1 VIPVRSYWKLLSA
14 YLRHQRARTLVLA
27 VLLFTGIGLQ
37 VLNPQI
43 IRSFI
48 DRATAGDNTDN
59 LTGIAVAFMV
69 IAVAY
74 QALNVTA
81 TWMAE
86 NIGWTATN
94 ELRRDLADHLLHLDM
109 DFHKTHTP
117 GELVERVDGDVTAL
131 SNFFGQF
138 MINVVGN
145 LALLL
150 GILVLLFRESV
161 WVGGA
166 MTVFALGG
174 LGVMVW
180 IQKLATDWWA
190 QVKGIR
196 AEMFGF
202 LGEQVGG
209 TEDVRAN
216 GAARYML
223 RRFTR
228 LLRRWLPAEVKGR
241 HGWSVLWGTN
251 IAVFAVGNVLVFTLG
266 SWLFN
271 AGTITIGSVYLI
283 FHYTEMLRHPL
294 DRIRNQ
300 MEDFQKAAAGI
311 HRVQSLL
318 DRQTRLP
325 RTGTEMLP
333 AGGLSVDFD
342 HIDFTYRE
350 DEDPNG
356 SPDGNGSG
364 AGSAGERVLSDVSLT
379 LAPGRVLGLLGR
391 TGSGKTT
398 LARLLTRLYD
408 PDRGTVRLGGVDAR
422 SADIHSLRRRVG
434 MVTQD
439 VQLFAASIRDN
450 LTFFDSAITD
460 EQIARAFET
469 LGLTGWIDGLAHGLD
484 TMLDAGGGGLSA
496 GEAQLLAFT
505 RIFLEDSGLVVLD
518 EASSRLD
525 PATEHLIET
534 AVDRLLA
541 DRTGV
546 IIAHRL
552 DTVNRA
558 DDIMILEDGRIV
570 EFAPRA
576 ELAADP
582 QSRFSRLLATGME
595 EVLQ

>member
-1 VIPVRSYWKLLSA
+1 MIPVRSYWNLLSS
-14 YLRHQRARTLVLA
+14 YLRHQRARTVVLT
-27 VLLFTGIGLQ
+27 VLLLTGIGLQ
-37 VLNPQI
+37 ILNPQI
-43 IRSFI
+43 IRTFI
-48 DRATAGDNTDN
+48 DRATAGDE
-59 LTGIAVAFMV
+59 TGDLIPLAVAFMV
-69 IAVAY
+69 IAVIY
-74 QALNVTA
+74 QVLNVTA

-94 ELRRDLADHLLHLDM
+94 ELRQDLADHLLHLDM
-109 DFHKTHTP
+109 DFHKTHSP

-145 LALLL
+145 FVLLL

-161 WVGGA
+161 WVGA
-166 MTVFALGG
+166 SMTLFALSG

-180 IQKLATDWWA
+180 IQRLATAWWA
-190 QVKGIR
+190 EVKAVR

-216 GAARYML
+216 GAARYMM

-251 IAVFAVGNVLVFTLG
+251 IAVFAIGNVLVFSLG

-271 AGTITIGSVYLI
+271 SGTITIGSVYLV

-300 MEDFQKAAAGI
+300 MEDFQKAGAGI
-311 HRVQSLL
+311 GRVQALF
-318 DRQTRLP
+318 DRETRLP
-325 RTGTEMLP
+325 RTGKVPLP
-333 AGGLSVDFD
+333 AGSLSVELD
-342 HIDFTYRE
+342 HIDFSYRE
-350 DEDPNG
+350 DEDPAGVPNENDNG
-356 SPDGNGSG
+356 P
-364 AGSAGERVLSDVSLT
+364 GERVLHDVTVT
-379 LAPGRVLGLLGR
+379 LMPGRILGLLGR

-398 LARLLTRLYD
+398 VARLLTRLYD
-408 PDRGTVRLGGVDAR
+408 PDQGTVRLGGVDAR
-422 SADIHSLRRRVG
+422 AADIHSLRRGVG

-450 LTFFDSAITD
+450 LTFFDRAITD
-460 EQIARAFET
+460 EQIGSALDT
-469 LGLTGWIDGLAHGLD
+469 LGLVGWVEAMPAGLD
-484 TMLDAGGGGLSA
+484 TVLEASGGGLSA

-505 RIFLEDSGLVVLD
+505 RIFLEDPGLVVLD

-525 PATEHLIET
+525 PATETLIET
-534 AVDRLLA
+534 AVDRLLT

-552 DTVNRA
+552 DTVHRA
-558 DDIMILEDGRIV
+558 DDILILEEGRV
-570 EFAPRA
+570 AEFGPRA
-576 ELAADP
+576 GLAADP
-582 QSRFSRLLATGME
+582 GSRFSGLLATGME
-595 EVLQ
+595 EVLR

>member
-1 VIPVRSYWKLLSA
+1 MIPIRSYWNLLSA
-14 YLRHQRARTLVLA
+14 YLRNQRARTAVLA

-48 DRATAGDNTDN
+48 DRATTGDDTGN
-59 LTGIAVAFMV
+59 LVPLAVAFMV
-69 IAVAY
+69 IAVIY
-74 QALNVTA
+74 QLLNVAA

-86 NIGWTATN
+86 NIGWKATN
-94 ELRRDLADHLLHLDM
+94 DLRRDLADHLLYLDM

-138 MINVVGN
+138 MIHVVGN
-145 LALLL
+145 LVLLA
-150 GILVLLFRESV
+150 GILGLLFRESI
-161 WVGGA
+161 WVGSA
-166 MTVFALGG
+166 MTAFALAG

-180 IQKLATDWWA
+180 IQRLATDWWA
-190 QVKGIR
+190 QVKAVR

-216 GAARYML
+216 GAARYMM

-241 HGWSVLWGTN
+241 HGWSVLWSTN
-251 IAVFAVGNVLVFTLG
+251 IVVFAVGSVLVFTLG

-311 HRVQSLL
+311 HRVQALL
-318 DRQTRLP
+318 DRETRLP
-325 RTGTEMLP
+325 RTGTETLP
-333 AGGLSVDFD
+333 SGPLSVDLQR
-342 HIDFTYRE
+342 IDFSYRE

-356 SPDGNGSG
+356 SRDGNGG
-364 AGSAGERVLSDVSLT
+364 GSAGERVLHGVTLN
-379 LAPGRVLGLLGR
+379 LAPGRILGLLGR

-408 PDRGTVRLGGVDAR
+408 PDTGTVVLGGVDTR
-422 SADIHSLRRRVG
+422 VADVHSLRRRVG

-450 LTFFDSAITD
+450 LTFFDPGIGD
-460 EQIARAFET
+460 DQIERALET
-469 LGLTGWIDGLAHGLD
+469 LGLIAWVDRMPAGLD
-484 TMLDAGGGGLSA
+484 TVLEAGGGGLSA

-525 PATEHLIET
+525 PATEQLIET

-558 DDIMILEDGRIV
+558 DDIMILEDGRVV
-570 EFAPRA
+570 ENGPRT
-576 ELAADP
+576 ELAGDAG
-582 QSRFSRLLATGME
+582 SRFSRLLATGIE
-595 EVLQ
+595 EVLR

>member
-1 VIPVRSYWKLLSA
+1 VIPVRSYWNLLSA
-14 YLRHQRARTLVLA
+14 YLRNQRARTIVLA
-27 VLLFTGIGLQ
+27 LILFTGIALQ
-37 VLNPQI
+37 VINPQI
-43 IRSFI
+43 IRNFI
-48 DRATAGDNTDN
+48 DRATSGDSTDN
-59 LTGIAVAFMV
+59 LIPIALVFMTIAVV
-69 IAVAY
+69 Y

-86 NIGWTATN
+86 NVGWTATN

-138 MINVVGN
+138 IINVVGN
-145 LALLL
+145 LVLLL

-166 MTVFALGG
+166 MTIFAMSG

-180 IQKLATDWWA
+180 IQKLATAWWA
-190 QVKGIR
+190 EVKGVR

-216 GAARYML
+216 GAARYMM

-251 IAVFAVGNVLVFTLG
+251 ILVFALGNVLVFTIG

-325 RTGTEMLP
+325 RTGTEPLP
-333 AGGLSVDFD
+333 SGPLSVDLD
-342 HIDFTYRE
+342 HIDFSYRE
-350 DEDPNG
+350 DEDPHGTPADDG
-356 SPDGNGSG
+356 SRTGG
-364 AGSAGERVLSDVSLT
+364 AAERVLHDVTLSLG
-379 LAPGRVLGLLGR
+379 PGRVLGLLGR

-408 PDRGTVRLGGVDAR
+408 PEAGAVRLGGIDTRA
-422 SADIHSLRRRVG
+422 ADIHSLRRSVG

-439 VQLFAASIRDN
+439 VQLFAASVRDN
-450 LTFFDSAITD
+450 LTFFDADISDA
-460 EQIARAFET
+460 QIDRALDT
-469 LGLTGWIDGLAHGLD
+469 LGLTGWIASMPHGLD
-484 TMLDAGGGGLSA
+484 TMLEAGGGGLSA

-525 PATEHLIET
+525 PATEQLIET

-541 DRTGV
+541 ERTGV

-558 DDIMILEDGRIV
+558 DDIVILEEGRVV
-570 EFAPRA
+570 EFGARA
-576 ELAADP
+576 DLAADP
-582 QSRFSRLLATGME
+582 GSRFSGLLATGME
-595 EVLQ
+595 EVLR

>member
-1 VIPVRSYWKLLSA
+1 MIPVKSYWKLLA
-14 YLRHQRARTLVLA
+14 TYLRNQRARTALLA
-27 VLLFTGIGLQ
+27 VVLFVGIGLQ

-48 DRATAGDNTDN
+48 DRATTGDGADN
-59 LTGIAVAFMV
+59 LIPLAVAFIS
-69 IAVAY
+69 IAVVY
-74 QALNVTA
+74 QVLNVAA

-94 ELRRDLADHLLHLDM
+94 ELRRDLAAHLLELDM
-109 DFHKTHTP
+109 DFHKSHTP

-138 MINVVGN
+138 TINVVGN
-145 LALLL
+145 LALLA
-150 GILVLLFRESV
+150 GILLLLFRESV
-161 WVGGA
+161 VVGSV
-166 MTVFALGG
+166 MTIFAVAG

-180 IQKLATDWWA
+180 IQRLATEWWA
-190 QVKGIR
+190 QVKALR

-209 TEDVRAN
+209 TEDIRAN
-216 GAARYML
+216 GAARYMM

-241 HGWSVLWGTN
+241 HGWSVLWATN
-251 IAVFAVGNVLVFTLG
+251 IVVFAVGSVLVFTLG
-266 SWLFN
+266 SLLFN

-311 HRVQSLL
+311 HRVQGLL

-325 RTGTEMLP
+325 RTGTRLLP
-333 AGGLSVDFD
+333 MGPLSVKLENVEFS
-342 HIDFTYRE
+342 YRD
-350 DEDPNG
+350 DEDPAR
-356 SPDGNGSG
+356 PEEG
-364 AGSAGERVLSDVSLT
+364 AGKAPRKRVLDDISLS
-379 LAPGRVLGLLGR
+379 LAPGRTLGLLGR

-408 PDRGTVRLGGVDAR
+408 PEFGTVYLGGVDAR
-422 SADIHSLRRRVG
+422 TADLQSLRRRVG

-439 VQLFAASIRDN
+439 VQLFAASVRDN
-450 LTFFDSAITD
+450 LTFFDSSITD
-460 EQIARAFET
+460 ADIGRALDT
-469 LGLTGWIDGLAHGLD
+469 LGLSGWVANMPAGLD
-484 TMLDAGGGGLSA
+484 TLLEGGGAGISA

-505 RIFLEDSGLVVLD
+505 RVFLEDSGLVVLD

-546 IIAHRL
+546 IVAHRL
-552 DTVNRA
+552 DTVTRA
-558 DDIMILEDGRIV
+558 DDIVILEDGRV
-570 EFAPRA
+570 A
-576 ELAADP
+576 ESGARVDLAADP
-582 QSRFSRLLATGME
+582 GSRFSRLLATGME
-595 EVLQ
+595 EMLR

>member
-1 VIPVRSYWKLLSA
+1 MIPVRSYWNLLSA
-14 YLRHQRARTLVLA
+14 YLRHQRARTVVLTI
-27 VLLFTGIGLQ
+27 LLFTGIGLQ

-43 IRSFI
+43 IRTFI
-48 DRATAGDNTDN
+48 DRATAGDETDS
-59 LTGIAVAFMV
+59 LIPIAMAFMAIAVV
-69 IAVAY
+69 Y
-74 QALNVTA
+74 QVLNVTA

-86 NIGWTATN
+86 HIGWTATN
-94 ELRRDLADHLLHLDM
+94 ELRQDLADHLLHLDM

-145 LALLL
+145 FVLLV
-150 GILVLLFRESV
+150 GILLLLFRESV
-161 WVGGA
+161 WVGA
-166 MTVFALGG
+166 SMTLFALAG

-180 IQKLATDWWA
+180 IQRLATAWWA
-190 QVKGIR
+190 EVKAVR

-209 TEDVRAN
+209 TEDIRAN
-216 GAARYML
+216 GAARYMM

-241 HGWSVLWGTN
+241 HGWSVLWSTN
-251 IAVFAVGNVLVFTLG
+251 VAVFAIGNVLVFSLG

-271 AGTITIGSVYLI
+271 NGTVTIGSVYLV

-300 MEDFQKAAAGI
+300 MEDFQKAGAGI
-311 HRVQSLL
+311 GRVQALF
-318 DRQTRLP
+318 DRETRLP
-325 RTGTEMLP
+325 RTGVDPLP
-333 AGGLSVDFD
+333 VGALSVELDHVDFS
-342 HIDFTYRE
+342 YRE
-350 DEDPNG
+350 EEDPSGVPN
-356 SPDGNGSG
+356 GNGNG
-364 AGSAGERVLSDVSLT
+364 AGERVLHDMTVAV
-379 LAPGRVLGLLGR
+379 APGRVLGLLGR

-408 PDRGTVRLGGVDAR
+408 PDQGVVRLGGVDAR
-422 SADIHSLRRRVG
+422 DADIHSLRRGVG

-450 LTFFDSAITD
+450 LTFFDRAVTD
-460 EQIARAFET
+460 EQIFAALET
-469 LGLTGWIDGLAHGLD
+469 LGLVGWVEAMPDGLD
-484 TMLDAGGGGLSA
+484 TVLEAGGGGLSA

-505 RIFLEDSGLVVLD
+505 RIFLEDPGLIVLD

-525 PATEHLIET
+525 PATETLIET

-552 DTVNRA
+552 DTVHRA
-558 DDIMILEDGRIV
+558 DDILILEQGRIA
-570 EFAPRA
+570 EFGDRVG
-576 ELAADP
+576 LAADP
-582 QSRFSRLLATGME
+582 GSRFSALLATGME
-595 EVLQ
+595 EVLR

>member
-1 VIPVRSYWKLLSA
+1 MIPVRSYWNLLSS
-14 YLRHQRARTLVLA
+14 YLQHQRARTAVLA
-27 VLLFTGIGLQ
+27 GLLFSGIVLQ
-37 VLNPQI
+37 VVNPQF
-43 IRSFI
+43 IRTFI
-48 DRATAGDNTDN
+48 DRATSGDGDAS
-59 LTGIAVAFMV
+59 LVPLAVTFMV
-69 IAVAY
+69 VAVVY
-74 QALNVTA
+74 QALNLTA
-81 TWMAE
+81 TWLAE
-86 NIGWTATN
+86 TIGWTATN

-138 MINVVGN
+138 TINVLGN
-145 LALLL
+145 LLLL
-150 GILVLLFRESV
+150 FGVLALLFRESV
-161 WVGGA
+161 WVGA
-166 MTVFALGG
+166 SMTLFALVG
-174 LGVMVW
+174 LGVMIW
-180 IQKLATDWWA
+180 IQKLATEWWA
-190 QVKGIR
+190 QVKAIR

-216 GAARYML
+216 GAARYMM

-228 LLRRWLPAEVKGR
+228 LLRRWLPAEVRGR

-251 IAVFAVGNVLVFTLG
+251 IAVFAIGNVLVFTLG

-271 AGTITIGSVYLI
+271 EGTLSIGSVYLV

-311 HRVQSLL
+311 HRVQALL
-318 DRQTRLP
+318 DRETRLP
-325 RTGTEMLP
+325 RTGTTTLP
-333 AGGLSVDFD
+333 HGALGIELDGVSFA
-342 HIDFTYRE
+342 YRE
-350 DEDPNG
+350 DDESSAA
-356 SPDGNGSG
+356 SPDQK
-364 AGSAGERVLSDVSLT
+364 AGERVLHDVSVSLG
-379 LAPGRVLGLLGR
+379 PGRILGLLGR

-408 PDRGTVRLGGVDAR
+408 PDEGDVRLGGVETQH
-422 SADIHSLRRRVG
+422 ADIHSLRRSVG

-439 VQLFAASIRDN
+439 VQLFAASVRDN
-450 LTFFDSAITD
+450 LTFFDRTITD
-460 EQIARAFET
+460 EQIKEALDT
-469 LGLTGWIDGLAHGLD
+469 LGLTEWVMGMPHGLD
-484 TMLDAGGGGLSA
+484 TVLEAGGAGLSA

-525 PATEHLIET
+525 PATEHLIER

-558 DDIMILEDGRIV
+558 DDILILDGGRV
-570 EFAPRA
+570 AEFGPRA
-576 ELAADP
+576 ALAADDS
-582 QSRFSRLLATGME
+582 SRFSQLLATGIE
-595 EVLQ
+595 EVLR

>member
-1 VIPVRSYWKLLSA
+1 MIPVRSYWNLLSG
-14 YLRHQRARTLVLA
+14 YLRHQRARTAVLA
-27 VLLFTGIGLQ
+27 VLLFTGIALQ
-37 VLNPQI
+37 VINPQF
-43 IRSFI
+43 IRTFI
-48 DRATAGDNTDN
+48 DRATAGDGDET
-59 LTGIAVAFMV
+59 LVALAVVFMV
-69 IAVAY
+69 VAVLY

-81 TWMAE
+81 TWLAE

-94 ELRRDLADHLLHLDM
+94 DLRRDLADHLLHLDM

-138 MINVVGN
+138 TINVVGN
-145 LALLL
+145 LLLL
-150 GILVLLFRESV
+150 FGVLALLFRESV
-161 WVGGA
+161 WVGA
-166 MTVFALGG
+166 SMTLFALAG

-180 IQKLATDWWA
+180 IQRLATEWWA
-190 QVKGIR
+190 QVKAVR

-216 GAARYML
+216 GAARYMM

-228 LLRRWLPAEVKGR
+228 LLRRWLPAEVRGR

-251 IAVFAVGNVLVFTLG
+251 IAVFAIGNVLVFTLG

-271 AGTITIGSVYLI
+271 EGTLTIGSVYLV

-311 HRVQSLL
+311 HRVQALL
-318 DRQTRLP
+318 ERETRLP
-325 RTGTEMLP
+325 RTGRQVLP
-333 AGGLSVDFD
+333 AGALGVELAGISFA
-342 HIDFTYRE
+342 YRE
-350 DEDPNG
+350 DEDLNG
-356 SPDGNGSG
+356 ASVNG
-364 AGSAGERVLSDVSLT
+364 AAGERVLHDVSMS
-379 LAPGRVLGLLGR
+379 LAPGRILGVLGR

-398 LARLLTRLYD
+398 VARLLTRLYD
-408 PDRGTVRLGGVDAR
+408 PDEGAVRLAGVDTR
-422 SADIHSLRRRVG
+422 QADIHSLRRRVG

-439 VQLFAASIRDN
+439 VQLFAASVRDN
-450 LTFFDSAITD
+450 LTFFDPTITD
-460 EQIARAFET
+460 DRIGEALET
-469 LGLTGWIDGLAHGLD
+469 LGLTRWVGSMPHGLD
-484 TMLDAGGGGLSA
+484 TVLEAGGAGLSA

-525 PATEHLIET
+525 PATEHLIEQ
-534 AVDRLLA
+534 AVDRLLS

-552 DTVNRA
+552 DTVHRA
-558 DDIMILEDGRIV
+558 DDILILDNGRV
-570 EFAPRA
+570 AEFGPRRQ
-576 ELAADP
+576 LAADP
-582 QSRFSRLLATGME
+582 GSRFSQLLETGME
-595 EVLQ
+595 EVLR

>member
-1 VIPVRSYWKLLSA
+1 MIPVRSYWNLLSA
-14 YLRHQRARTLVLA
+14 YLRHQRARTFVLA
-27 VLLFTGIGLQ
+27 GLLLSGIVLQ

-43 IRSFI
+43 IRTFL
-48 DRATAGDNTDN
+48 DRATSGAESDR
-59 LTGIAVAFMV
+59 LVPLAVAFMA
-69 IAVAY
+69 IAVVY
-74 QALNVTA
+74 QALNIAA
-81 TWMAE
+81 TWLAE
-86 NIGWTATN
+86 TIGWTATN
-94 ELRRDLADHLLHLDM
+94 DLRRDLADHLLHLDM

-138 MINVVGN
+138 TINVVGN
-145 LALLL
+145 VLLL
-150 GILVLLFRESV
+150 GGVLALLFRESV
-161 WVGGA
+161 WVGA
-166 MTVFALGG
+166 SMSLFAAIG

-180 IQKLATDWWA
+180 IQRLATDWWA
-190 QVKGIR
+190 QVKQVR

-216 GAARYML
+216 GAAHYMM

-228 LLRRWLPAEVKGR
+228 LLRRWLPAEVRGR

-251 IAVFAVGNVLVFTLG
+251 IAVFAGGNVLVFTLG
-266 SWLFN
+266 SWLFDEG
-271 AGTITIGSVYLI
+271 ALTIGSVYLV

-318 DRQTRLP
+318 DRESRLP
-325 RTGTEMLP
+325 RTGTVALPPGPLAVELDGVSFSYREHEML
-333 AGGLSVDFD
+333 
-342 HIDFTYRE
+342 
-350 DEDPNG
+350 
-356 SPDGNGSG
+356 SG
-364 AGSAGERVLSDVSLT
+364 AGEDASQEEPVLHDLSVSIGAGRI
-379 LAPGRVLGLLGR
+379 LGLLGR

-408 PDRGTVRLGGVDAR
+408 PGDGTVRLAGIDTREAEV
-422 SADIHSLRRRVG
+422 HSLRRGVG

-450 LTFFDSAITD
+450 LTFFNRSVTD
-460 EQIARAFET
+460 EQILTALDT
-469 LGLTGWIDGLAHGLD
+469 LGLKAWIEAMPAGLD
-484 TMLDAGGGGLSA
+484 TVLEAGGAGLSA

-525 PATEHLIET
+525 PATEQLIET
-534 AVDRLLA
+534 AIDRLLTN
-541 DRTGV
+541 RTGV

-552 DTVNRA
+552 DTVERA
-558 DDIMILEDGRIV
+558 DDILILEEGRVV
-570 EFAPRA
+570 EFGSRVR
-576 ELAADP
+576 LAADP
-582 QSRFSRLLATGME
+582 GSRFSQLLVTGLE
-595 EVLQ
+595 EVLR

>member
-1 VIPVRSYWKLLSA
+1 MIPVKSYWKLLSS
-14 YLRHQRARTLVLA
+14 YLRNQRVRTAVLA

-43 IRSFI
+43 IRTFI
-48 DRATAGDNTDN
+48 DRATAGDQSDS
-59 LTGIAVAFMV
+59 LVPLALLFMAIAVV
-69 IAVAY
+69 Y

-94 ELRRDLADHLLHLDM
+94 ELRRDLADHLLRLDM

-138 MINVVGN
+138 FINVLGN
-145 LALLL
+145 LVLLL
-150 GILVLLFRESV
+150 GILILLFRESA
-161 WVGGA
+161 WIGISTTA
-166 MTVFALGG
+166 FALAG
-174 LGVMVW
+174 LGMMVG
-180 IQKLATDWWA
+180 IQKLATGWWA
-190 QVKGIR
+190 EVKAIR

-202 LGEQVGG
+202 LGEQAVG

-216 GAARYML
+216 GAARYMM

-228 LLRRWLPAEVKGR
+228 LLRRWLPAEVRGR

-251 IAVFAVGNVLVFTLG
+251 IAVFTVGNVLVFTLG

-271 AGTITIGSVYLI
+271 QGTLTIGTVYLV

-311 HRVQSLL
+311 QRVEAL
-318 DRQTRLP
+318 RARTTRLP
-325 RTGTEMLP
+325 LDGTVRLA
-333 AGGLSVDFD
+333 AGPLAVELERVG
-342 HIDFTYRE
+342 FTYRE

-356 SPDGNGSG
+356 SGP
-364 AGSAGERVLSDVSLT
+364 AAPTGERVLDDVSVMVR
-379 LAPGRVLGLLGR
+379 PGRILGLLGR

-408 PDRGTVRLGGVDAR
+408 PDTGTVRLGGIDTRDAEIR
-422 SADIHSLRRRVG
+422 SLRRNVG

-450 LTFFDSAITD
+450 LTFFDRSITD
-460 EQIARAFET
+460 DEIWAALET
-469 LGLTGWIDGLAHGLD
+469 LGLTGWIRGMPDGLD
-484 TMLDAGGGGLSA
+484 TVLDAGGGGLSA

-505 RIFLEDSGLVVLD
+505 RIFLEDPGLIVLD

-525 PATEHLIET
+525 PATEQLIEQ
-534 AVDRLLA
+534 AVDRLLR

-558 DDIMILEDGRIV
+558 DDILILEAGAVV
-570 EFAPRA
+570 EFGERA
-576 ELAADP
+576 VLAADP
-582 QSRFSRLLATGME
+582 GSRFSGLLATGIE
-595 EVLQ
+595 EVLR

>member
-1 VIPVRSYWKLLSA
+1 VIPVRSYWNLLST
-14 YLRHQRARTLVLA
+14 YLRRQRARTIVLA

-48 DRATAGDNTDN
+48 DRATSGGDTGS
-59 LTGIAVAFMV
+59 LTPIAVTFMV
-69 IAVAY
+69 IAVVY
-74 QALNVTA
+74 QALNVIA

-94 ELRRDLADHLLHLDM
+94 DLRGDLADHLLHLDM

-138 MINVVGN
+138 IIHVVGN

-166 MTVFALGG
+166 MTAFALSG

-180 IQKLATDWWA
+180 IQRLATEWWA
-190 QVKGIR
+190 QVKAIR

-216 GAARYML
+216 GAARYMM

-251 IAVFAVGNVLVFTLG
+251 LLVFGVGNVLVFTLG

-271 AGTITIGSVYLI
+271 AGTVTIGSVYLI
-283 FHYTEMLRHPL
+283 FHYTDMLQHPL

-318 DRQTRLP
+318 DRETRMP
-325 RTGTEMLP
+325 RTGTLALPSGPLSVELVGIDFSYREEADP
-333 AGGLSVDFD
+333 AGA
-342 HIDFTYRE
+342 
-350 DEDPNG
+350 PA
-356 SPDGNGSG
+356 GNGNTAS
-364 AGSAGERVLSDVSLT
+364 GERVLHDVFLT

-391 TGSGKTT
+391 TGSGKST

-408 PDRGTVRLGGVDAR
+408 PDRGAVRLGGVDAR
-422 SADIHSLRRRVG
+422 TADVHSLRRRVG

-450 LTFFDSAITD
+450 LTFFDPAVTD
-460 EQIARAFET
+460 DDIWRALDT
-469 LGLTGWIDGLAHGLD
+469 LGLRRWVEAMAHGLD
-484 TMLDAGGGGLSA
+484 TVLEGGGAGLSA

-525 PATEHLIET
+525 PATEQLIET

-558 DDIMILEDGRIV
+558 DDIMILDGGRVV
-570 EFAPRA
+570 EAGRRA

-582 QSRFSRLLATGME
+582 GSRFSGLLAAGIE
-595 EVLQ
+595 EVLR

>member
-1 VIPVRSYWKLLSA
+1 
-14 YLRHQRARTLVLA
+14 LA
-27 VLLFTGIGLQ
+27 VLLFAGIVLQ

-43 IRSFI
+43 IRNFI
-48 DRATAGDNTDN
+48 DRATTGDTTDN
-59 LTGIAVAFMV
+59 LIPIAVAFMV
-69 IAVAY
+69 VAVVY
-74 QALNVTA
+74 QALSVIA

-86 NIGWTATN
+86 NIGWKATN
-94 ELRRDLADHLLHLDM
+94 DLRRDLADHLLHLDM

-150 GILVLLFRESV
+150 GILLLLFRESV

-166 MTVFALGG
+166 MTLFAVAG

-180 IQKLATDWWA
+180 IQKLATGWWA
-190 QVKGIR
+190 QVKAIR

-216 GAARYML
+216 GAARYMM

-228 LLRRWLPAEVKGR
+228 LLRRWLPAEVTGR

-251 IAVFAVGNVLVFTLG
+251 ILVFAIGNVLVFTLG

-294 DRIRNQ
+294 ERIRNQ

-311 HRVQSLL
+311 HRVQSLFE
-318 DRQTRLP
+318 RETRLP
-325 RTGTEMLP
+325 RTGTELLP
-333 AGGLSVDFD
+333 AGALAVSLE
-342 HIDFTYRE
+342 HIGFAYQE
-350 DEDPNG
+350 DEDPTG
-356 SPDGNGSG
+356 SPTGDGNG
-364 AGSAGERVLSDVSLT
+364 AGERVLHDVSLT

-408 PDRGTVRLGGVDAR
+408 PDEGAVHVGGIDTRA
-422 SADIHSLRRRVG
+422 ADVHSLRKRVG

-439 VQLFAASIRDN
+439 VQLFAASVRDN
-450 LTFFDSAITD
+450 LTFFDTTITD
-460 EQIARAFET
+460 DQIGRALET
-469 LGLTGWIDGLAHGLD
+469 LGLTAWIDGLEHGLD
-484 TMLDAGGGGLSA
+484 TVLEAAGGGLSA

-525 PATEHLIET
+525 PATEALIEN

-558 DDIMILEDGRIV
+558 DDIMILEAGRVI
-570 EFAPRA
+570 
-576 ELAADP
+576 ELGKRVDLVADP
-582 QSRFSRLLATGME
+582 GSRFSQLLATGIE
-595 EVLQ
+595 EVLR

>member
-1 VIPVRSYWKLLSA
+1 MIPVRRYWNLLSS
-14 YLRHQRARTLVLA
+14 YLRHQRAQTTVLT
-27 VLLFTGIGLQ
+27 VVLFTGIGLQ

-43 IRSFI
+43 IRTFI
-48 DRATAGDNTDN
+48 DRAVAGDDTDN
-59 LTGIAVAFMV
+59 LIPIALLFMAIAVL
-69 IAVAY
+69 Y
-74 QALNVTA
+74 QVLNVVA

-138 MINVVGN
+138 MIHVVGN
-145 LALLL
+145 LVLLA
-150 GILVLLFRESV
+150 GILVLLFRESLL
-161 WVGGA
+161 VGLS
-166 MTVFALGG
+166 MTVFAAAG

-180 IQKLATDWWA
+180 IQRVATAWWA
-190 QVKGIR
+190 EVKAVR

-223 RRFTR
+223 RRFTQ
-228 LLRRWLPAEVKGR
+228 LLRRWLPAEVRGR
-241 HGWSVLWGTN
+241 HGWSVLWGAN
-251 IAVFAVGNVLVFTLG
+251 IFVFAVGNVLVFTLG

-271 AGTITIGSVYLI
+271 RGSVTLGSVYLI

-311 HRVQSLL
+311 ERVQGLL
-318 DRQTRLP
+318 ARTTRLP
-325 RTGTEMLP
+325 LTGTERVPKGAL
-333 AGGLSVDFD
+333 AVELDR
-342 HIDFTYRE
+342 IDFSYRE
-350 DEDPNG
+350 EEEDEPV
-356 SPDGNGSG
+356 
-364 AGSAGERVLSDVSLT
+364 ERVLHDVSLH
-379 LAPGRVLGLLGR
+379 LQAGRVLGLLGR

-408 PDRGTVRLGGVDAR
+408 PDRGTVRLGGVDTR
-422 SADIHSLRRRVG
+422 QADIHTLRRSVG

-450 LTFFDSAITD
+450 LTFFDHTVSDETITGALD
-460 EQIARAFET
+460 T
-469 LGLTGWIDGLAHGLD
+469 LGLTDWVMEMPHGLD
-484 TMLDAGGGGLSA
+484 TLLDAGGGGLSA

-505 RIFLEDSGLVVLD
+505 RIFLEDPGLVVLD

-525 PATEHLIET
+525 PATEQLIER

-552 DTVNRA
+552 ETVERA
-558 DDIMILEDGRIV
+558 DDILILEAGRVV
-570 EFAPRA
+570 ETGPRA
-576 ELAADP
+576 ALSADP
-582 QSRFSRLLATGME
+582 SSRFSRLLATGME
-595 EVLQ
+595 EVLR

>member
-1 VIPVRSYWKLLSA
+1 MIPVRSYWNLLSA
-14 YLRHQRARTLVLA
+14 YLRHQRARTILLA
-27 VLLFTGIGLQ
+27 LILFTGIALQ
-37 VLNPQI
+37 VINPQI
-43 IRSFI
+43 IRDFI
-48 DRATAGDNTDN
+48 DRATSGDTTDS
-59 LTGIAVAFMV
+59 LTPIALTFMAIAV
-69 IAVAY
+69 IY

-138 MINVVGN
+138 VINVVGN
-145 LALLL
+145 LVLLL
-150 GILVLLFRESV
+150 GILALLFRESV

-166 MTVFALGG
+166 MTLFAIGG

-190 QVKGIR
+190 QVKAIR

-216 GAARYML
+216 GAARYMM

-228 LLRRWLPAEVKGR
+228 MLRRWLPAEVRGR

-251 IAVFAVGNVLVFTLG
+251 ILVFAIGNVLVFTLG

-318 DRQTRLP
+318 DRETRLP
-325 RTGTEMLP
+325 RTGTEPLP
-333 AGGLSVDFD
+333 AGALSVDLD
-342 HIDFTYRE
+342 HIGFAYRE
-350 DEDPNG
+350 EEDPNG
-356 SPDGNGSG
+356 TPEGNGSG
-364 AGSAGERVLSDVSLT
+364 AGSAGERVLDDVSLS
-379 LAPGRVLGLLGR
+379 LGPGRVLGLLGR

-408 PDRGTVRLGGVDAR
+408 PVSGSVRLGGVDTRA
-422 SADIHSLRRRVG
+422 ADIHSLRRRVG

-450 LTFFDSAITD
+450 LTFFDEGISDA
-460 EQIARAFET
+460 QIGRALET
-469 LGLTGWIDGLAHGLD
+469 LGLTAWIDGMPEGLD
-484 TMLDAGGGGLSA
+484 TMLEAAGGGLSA

-525 PATEHLIET
+525 PATEQLIET

-552 DTVNRA
+552 DTVHRA
-558 DDIMILEDGRIV
+558 DDIMILEQGRVI
-570 EFAPRA
+570 ELGERT

-582 QSRFSRLLATGME
+582 GSRFSGLLATGIE
-595 EVLQ
+595 EVLR

>member
-1 VIPVRSYWKLLSA
+1 VIPVRSYWNLLSA
-14 YLRHQRARTLVLA
+14 YLRHQRARTIVLA
-27 VLLFTGIGLQ
+27 VVLFAGIGLQ
-37 VLNPQI
+37 VINPQI

-48 DRATAGDNTDN
+48 DRATSGDATDN
-59 LTGIAVAFMV
+59 LIPIAVTFMI
-69 IAVAY
+69 IAVIY
-74 QALNVTA
+74 QVLNVTA

-86 NIGWTATN
+86 NVGWTATN

-145 LALLL
+145 LVLLL
-150 GILVLLFRESV
+150 GILALLFRESV

-166 MTVFALGG
+166 MTLFAAIG
-174 LGVMVW
+174 LGAMVW
-180 IQKLATDWWA
+180 IQKLATEWWA

-216 GAARYML
+216 GAARYMM

-228 LLRRWLPAEVKGR
+228 LLRRWLPAEVRGR

-251 IAVFAVGNVLVFTLG
+251 IVVFALGNVLVFTLG

-318 DRQTRLP
+318 DRETRLP
-325 RTGTEMLP
+325 RTGTEPLP
-333 AGGLSVDFD
+333 DGALSVGLD
-342 HIDFTYRE
+342 HIDFSYRE
-350 DEDPNG
+350 EEDTPEGDG
-356 SPDGNGSG
+356 SR
-364 AGSAGERVLSDVSLT
+364 AGSAGERVLSDVSLS
-379 LAPGRVLGLLGR
+379 LGPGRVLGLLGR

-408 PDRGTVRLGGVDAR
+408 PVSGSVRLGGIDAR
-422 SADIHSLRRRVG
+422 AADVHSLRRRVG

-450 LTFFDSAITD
+450 LTFFDDGISD
-460 EQIARAFET
+460 GQIQRALET
-469 LGLTGWIDGLAHGLD
+469 LGLTAWIESMPDGLD
-484 TMLDAGGGGLSA
+484 TMLEAGGGGLSA

-505 RIFLEDSGLVVLD
+505 RIFLEDPGLVVLD

-525 PATEHLIET
+525 PATEQLIET

-552 DTVNRA
+552 DTVHRA
-558 DDIMILEDGRIV
+558 DDIMILEQGRVI
-570 EFAPRA
+570 EFGERA

-582 QSRFSRLLATGME
+582 ESRFSTLLATGIE
-595 EVLQ
+595 EVLR